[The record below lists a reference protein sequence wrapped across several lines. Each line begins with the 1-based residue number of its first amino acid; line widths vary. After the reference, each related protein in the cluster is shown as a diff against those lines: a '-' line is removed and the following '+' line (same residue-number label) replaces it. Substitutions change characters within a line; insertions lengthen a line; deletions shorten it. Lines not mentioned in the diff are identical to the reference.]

1 MSGRH
6 LFAAGAVLLFA
17 GPAAAD
23 LYRWV
28 DAEGRVAYGDR
39 PPASATQVERRGDL
53 REDNPPAAAVA
64 PGPARARI
72 EPAAEAAEVRARV
85 RDRLAALDEA
95 QTGLVQAQRD
105 LERARQARDA
115 GAEPLPGERLGMK
128 GGGSRLGPAYFERQ
142 QRLEEDVRR
151 AQARLDAAA
160 AAKNAL
166 R

>member
-6 LFAAGAVLLFA
+6 LGLAGALFLLA

-28 DAEGRVAYGDR
+28 DGDGRVFYGDR
-39 PPASATQVERRGDL
+39 PPATAARVEARNDL
-53 REDNPPAAAVA
+53 RDERPATEAMPVPRDTAPEAV
-64 PGPARARI
+64 R
-72 EPAAEAAEVRARV
+72 ERV
-85 RDRLAALDEA
+85 RERLAALDGA
-95 QTGLVQAQRD
+95 QAGLAQAQRD
-105 LERARQARDA
+105 LDRARQAKDA
-115 GAEPLPGERLGMK
+115 GAEPLPGERLGIR

-142 QRLEEDVRR
+142 QRLEDDVRR
-151 AQARLDAAA
+151 AQARLEAAA